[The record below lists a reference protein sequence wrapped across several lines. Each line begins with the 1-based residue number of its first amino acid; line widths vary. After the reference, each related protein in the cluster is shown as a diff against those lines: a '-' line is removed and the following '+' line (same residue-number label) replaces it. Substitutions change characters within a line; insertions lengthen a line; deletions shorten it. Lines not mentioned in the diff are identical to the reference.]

1 MLIPVH
7 NKRFGIKQYVGF
19 ILFYFLQAITR
30 FIANQKS
37 FFFWFIYKGSDDIDN
52 NEKMLK
58 IIKLCRMPEEIVY
71 LLACI

>member
-1 MLIPVH
+1 MWV
-7 NKRFGIKQYVGF
+7 
-19 ILFYFLQAITR
+19 LFYFIFYKQSRALLQTKNP
-30 FIANQKS
+30 F